1 MIPMKY
7 ALVNS
12 IQLKTVSKT
21 AWECDYFF
29 STLSTMVLF
38 YHYMSLKV
46 HLKLKYSNVGKKE

>member
-12 IQLKTVSKT
+12 KKVKTVSKT
-21 AWECDYFF
+21 SWECDYFF
-29 STLSTMVLF
+29 STLSAMVLF
-38 YHYMSLKV
+38 YHNMSLKV